1 MILLGIMIL
10 RLIGLIDMLGVRIL
24 RKTLA
29 GNLDSMVSRL
39 KMTRFLFGPLILVI
53 YSLVFEL

>member
-1 MILLGIMIL
+1 MILLRIMIL
-10 RLIGLIDMLGVRIL
+10 RLIGLIEMLGVRIL

-29 GNLDSMVSRL
+29 GNLDSMVLRL
-39 KMTRFLFGPLILVI
+39 KITRFLFGPLILVT